1 MRSKRFGGGR
11 HSSLG
16 MHRNLMGALMMSY
29 WCSHPLALLLDRSCL
44 CSQPRTLAKLSCSC
58 VTVRPCVPPSPPLA
72 RATSASI
79 NPSSGSIKHLA
90 TTTTTATTTGMGD
103 GSNDD
108 NGEEEEEDEDEK
120 DEGKEEEKGY
130 TPHNHETHGSSH
142 TRPPYTHAFDRH
154 TLHSRSALLTRTLE
168 EPCAKMRSTLHSFVV
183 LLPRICGEVCSLP
196 AERVEALEVLSLRR
210 QQLLP
215 RRPTLRLHL

>member
-1 MRSKRFGGGR
+1 MFTAPD
-11 HSSLG
+11 LG
-16 MHRNLMGALMMSY
+16 QAQ
-29 WCSHPLALLLDRSCL
+29 LLLRHGEAL
-44 CSQPRTLAKLSCSC
+44 RAA
-58 VTVRPCVPPSPPLA
+58 VTAA
-72 RATSASI
+72 RA
-79 NPSSGSIKHLA
+79 GHLRLHKPEQRLHKA
-90 TTTTTATTTGMGD
+90 PGNDDDDDDDGEGD
-103 GSNDD
+103 GNNDD